1 MQSISIIHSF
11 PLTHSLILIR
21 HTAICYVSRGKVLC
35 FKIGFENLN
44 RFVFQSKFIF
54 NHHTALYFFQK
65 KISFMSATFCCI
77 TTSVFLLTK
86 RRMAKLVD
94 A

>member
-21 HTAICYVSRGKVLC
+21 HTAICYVSKGKVLC

-54 NHHTALYFFQK
+54 NHTALYFFQK
-65 KISFMSATFCCI
+65 KSLSCQQHF
-77 TTSVFLLTK
+77 V
-86 RRMAKLVD
+86 V
-94 A
+94 